1 MLVNYKVNIASYCYK
16 VTVAVAKF
24 SPFDLPVQIIFCNF
38 AHKINYRYSTM
49 ANKKYEIPEDDVMMV
64 SEPAAEYAGTL
75 TVPIPT
81 QITVNIED
89 ASMLKE
95 IKRAISMIRGVVS
108 VEKSPAMKSYERARA
123 DVKAG
128 RIVKCKDKEDFF
140 AKLGL

>member
-1 MLVNYKVNIASYCYK
+1 MYTGNYILIER
-16 VTVAVAKF
+16 TLIMAKKRY
-24 SPFDLPVQIIFCNF
+24 IISDEEQQT
-38 AHKINYRYSTM
+38 A
-49 ANKKYEIPEDDVMMV
+49 
-64 SEPAAEYAGTL
+64 SEPVADYASAVT
-75 TVPIPT
+75 TPIPA

-95 IKRAISMIRGVVS
+95 IKHAISMIRGVVS

-128 RIVKCKDKEDFF
+128 RVVECMDKEDFF